1 MGCRKRTRWIV
12 FIIIITITCL
22 SKLWIQIKDASR
34 VLLKTDL
41 GIHSMSLRNE
51 SLSSSLDSHLQ
62 VLSNELFC
70 PLKHPSDQGKYH
82 NILRDVYHYQF
93 SSPCSFNEP
102 NVKFLIFHDSRY
114 YWGTFSSW
122 ENHHIP
128 LLTLALATGRKF
140 VWYPSKQY
148 RYLRYD
154 NGANIP
160 KLCHNKTG
168 RECFL
173 KPISNCD
180 DHQRHMLL
188 QAMKKRQISVFNL
201 NQSSCTWLVNQSI
214 VKKLMTFSN
223 EPLLK
228 TLHE

>member
-1 MGCRKRTRWIV
+1 MGYRKQIYWTVCIV
-12 FIIIITITCL
+12 IITAISL
-22 SKLWIQIKDASR
+22 SSLWTHIKKT

-41 GIHSMSLRNE
+41 DIHSMDSRNH
-51 SLSSSLDSHLQ
+51 SKQNLSVTASPHLQ

-70 PLKHPSDQGKYH
+70 PLKHPSDQRKY
-82 NILRDVYHYQF
+82 NKLLADVHHYQF
-93 SSPCSFNEP
+93 SSPCSFDDSS
-102 NVKFLIFHDSRY
+102 VKFLIFHDSRY
-114 YWGTFSSW
+114 YWGSFSSW

-140 VWYPSKQY
+140 VWYPSKKY
-148 RYLRYD
+148 RFLRYE

-180 DHQRHMLL
+180 DHQRQMLF
-188 QAMKKRQISVFNL
+188 QAMKKRQVSVFNL
-201 NQSSCTWLVNQSI
+201 NQTTCTWLVNQSTI
-214 VKKLMTFSN
+214 LRFPMN
-223 EPLLK
+223 RY
-228 TLHE
+228 